1 MTTLLSHCVVWGS
14 RRCPQVPGA
23 QSSGGVSHFQQD
35 CSEFPTLGFWTPAAI
50 SSRLTLT
57 SASSSAVPPPT
68 PGLYLPL
75 ISLEPNPSILT
86 TSHSPLAYTRCAVG
100 LGEPFC
106 SCEVHGEG
114 SQDRTWLSSLSDY
127 TFSNQVP
134 TYPSP
139 LSSSFSI
146 GSKRSVLVLEKAC
159 LHLSLKL

>member
-1 MTTLLSHCVVWGS
+1 MESHTFSGIALKSQLLAFGLLLLH
-14 RRCPQVPGA
+14 
-23 QSSGGVSHFQQD
+23 
-35 CSEFPTLGFWTPAAI
+35 
-50 SSRLTLT
+50 SRLTLT
-57 SASSSAVPPPT
+57 SASSSAVPQPT

-86 TSHSPLAYTRCAVG
+86 TSHSPLAYTRCVIG
-100 LGEPFC
+100 YGGPFC

-114 SQDRTWLSSLSDY
+114 SQGRTWLSSLSGY

-146 GSKRSVLVLEKAC
+146 GSKRSIAVLEKAC
-159 LHLSLKL
+159 LHPSLKL